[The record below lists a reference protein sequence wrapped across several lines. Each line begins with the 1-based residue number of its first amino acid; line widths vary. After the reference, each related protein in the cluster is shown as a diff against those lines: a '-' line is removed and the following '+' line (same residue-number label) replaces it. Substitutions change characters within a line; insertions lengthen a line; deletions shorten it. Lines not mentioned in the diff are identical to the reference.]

1 MQILNPAKITDQ
13 NKGRLLVKTFLQSK
27 SVSTLRAYKSDLES
41 FQKYCGCRSLYE
53 SARLLIESPHGQAN
67 LLALNY
73 KTEMQKDGFKPTT
86 INRRLSALRS
96 LIQLANTLGMIS
108 WKLEVKNDQV
118 ESYRDT
124 SGPGENNFQKMI
136 TANWNQRNQQKAIRD
151 NAILKLLHDLGLRRS
166 SVVNLDFSDLEIE
179 QKRLWVTLKRRSQKK
194 MKYLPDSTLKALLDW
209 IKIRGSDEG
218 AMFTNFDHAQK
229 GERLTGTS
237 IYRMV
242 RKLGEE
248 IGIQTRP
255 HGIRH
260 TAITEVIKRAK
271 ENGIGLEEVVDFSD
285 HKEIKTL
292 LVYRDRERECSRKTI
307 DVNIELIQVASL
319 TLSVILHIL
328 MPQGIPEVTITYL
341 IWKLFHF
348 QSYLVNSNQEQRG

>member
-13 NKGRLLVKTFLQSK
+13 NKGRLLIKTFLQGK
-27 SVSTLRAYKSDLES
+27 SESTLRAYQSDLEN
-41 FQKYCGCRSLYE
+41 FQEFCGCRTLYE

-73 KTEMQKDGFKPTT
+73 KTQMQKEGFKPTT

-96 LIQLANTLGMIS
+96 LILLGNTLGMIS
-108 WKLEVKNDQV
+108 WKLEVKNDRV

-124 SGPGENNFQKMI
+124 SGPGETNFQKMI
-136 TANWNQRNQQKAIRD
+136 LANWNQRNQQKAIRD
-151 NAILKLLHDLGLRRS
+151 YAILKLLHDLGLRRS
-166 SVVNLDFSDLEIE
+166 SVVNLDLSDLEME
-179 QKRLWVTLKRRSQKK
+179 QKRIWVTLKKRSQKK
-194 MKYLPDSTLKALLDW
+194 IKHLPDSTMKALLEW
-209 IKIRGSDEG
+209 IEIRGTNEG
-218 AMFTNFDHAQK
+218 AMFTNFDHAGK
-229 GERLTGTS
+229 GQRLTGTS

-242 RKLGEE
+242 KKLGEE

-260 TAITEVIKRAK
+260 TAITEAVKKAK

-292 LVYRDRERECSRKTI
+292 LVYRDRERNVQGQLSK
-307 DVNIELIQVASL
+307 LIVGS
-319 TLSVILHIL
+319 
-328 MPQGIPEVTITYL
+328 
-341 IWKLFHF
+341 
-348 QSYLVNSNQEQRG
+348 

>member
-1 MQILNPAKITDQ
+1 MQLNLTQNNDYVNPAYTLI
-13 NKGRLLVKTFLQSK
+13 RAFLNGK
-27 SVSTLRAYKSDLES
+27 NESTLRAYRADLENFREYLGEKTLS
-41 FQKYCGCRSLYE
+41 E
-53 SARLLIESPHGQAN
+53 AARIMIEAPHGQAN

-73 KTEMQKDGFKPTT
+73 KTEMQGEGFKPTT

-124 SGPGENNFQKMI
+124 SGPGETNFQKMI
-136 TANWNQRNQQKAIRD
+136 TANWNQRNKFKAIRD
-151 NAILKLLHDLGLRRS
+151 FAILRLLHDLGLRRS
-166 SVVNLDFSDLEIE
+166 SVVNLDLADLEIE

-194 MKYLPDSTLKALLDW
+194 MKHLPDSTLNALMEW
-209 IKIRGSDEG
+209 IEIRGTHDG
-218 AMFTNFDHAQK
+218 AMFTNFDHAGK

-237 IYRMV
+237 VYRLV

-248 IGIQTRP
+248 IGIRTRP

-260 TAITEVIKRAK
+260 TAITEAVKKAK

-292 LVYRDRERECSRKTI
+292 LIYRDRDRN
-307 DVNIELIQVASL
+307 VQG
-319 TLSVILHIL
+319 TLS
-328 MPQGIPEVTITYL
+328 QL
-341 IWKLFHF
+341 I
-348 QSYLVNSNQEQRG
+348 SN

>member
-1 MQILNPAKITDQ
+1 MQILNPAKITQQ
-13 NKGRLLVKTFLQSK
+13 NKGRLLIKTFLQGK
-27 SVSTLRAYKSDLES
+27 STSTLRAYQSDLEN
-41 FQKYCGCRSLYE
+41 FQLYCGCRSLNE

-73 KTEMQKDGFKPTT
+73 KTEMQKEGFKPTT

-124 SGPGENNFQKMI
+124 SGPGESNFQKMI
-136 TANWNQRNQQKAIRD
+136 KANWNQRNQQKAIRD
-151 NAILKLLHDLGLRRS
+151 NAILRLLHDLGLRRS
-166 SVVNLDFSDLEIE
+166 SVVNLDLADLEFE

-194 MKYLPDSTLKALLDW
+194 LKHLPDVTLNALLEW
-209 IKIRGSDEG
+209 IKIRGTTPG
-218 AMFTNFDHAQK
+218 AMFTNFDHAKK
-229 GERLTGTS
+229 GQRLTGTS
-237 IYRMV
+237 VYRLV
-242 RKLGEE
+242 RMLGEE
-248 IGIQTRP
+248 IGIKTRP

-260 TAITEVIKRAK
+260 TAITECVKKAK

-292 LVYRDRERECSRKTI
+292 LVYRDRERNVQGKLS
-307 DVNIELIQVASL
+307 DLI
-319 TLSVILHIL
+319 
-328 MPQGIPEVTITYL
+328 
-341 IWKLFHF
+341 
-348 QSYLVNSNQEQRG
+348 SN